1 MYAKLFFYLFC
12 VLSATQL
19 QAQKTTIFGKIID
32 KETKQPISGANVY
45 LSDTM
50 VGTSADENGNY
61 SFSTNFNG
69 TFLLVATFVGY
80 RTKKRIIE
88 ISYDSVLIEN
98 FELNAS
104 ISKLDEIV
112 VTASNK
118 EWRRNYDLFKKFF
131 LGDDE
136 FAQQTFIENPE
147 SIYFKRS
154 NDKKTISVYSE
165 ERIFMSNYALGYQV
179 RVALDNV
186 VFDPFD
192 NTGVYL
198 IYPHFTQMESSSR
211 KQNRTWK
218 RNRTKGYIG
227 SSRHF
232 FKSLVSDKVKTNQF
246 TILPNRNVIKKTD
259 NIDLIK
265 SLYPEHWGSI
275 IGNYSSYLV
284 SDINMSISHRL
295 DLDYI
300 GNIVD
305 HNQLSNLEIKNR
317 YYLILINK
325 QGILYDP
332 QSVQFLGKWSLDRFA
347 KHLPLDY
354 NP

>member
-1 MYAKLFFYLFC
+1 MNITIIGPGAVGVSLASSLAKNNTVSLIVKQQHNNL
-12 VLSATQL
+12 VKKGKISV
-19 QAQKTTIFGKIID
+19 KEISGKIID

-98 FELNAS
+98 FEMNAS

-136 FAQQTFIENPE
+136 FAQQAFIENPE

-165 ERIFMSNYALGYQV
+165 ERIL
-179 RVALDNV
+179 
-186 VFDPFD
+186 
-192 NTGVYL
+192 
-198 IYPHFTQMESSSR
+198 
-211 KQNRTWK
+211 
-218 RNRTKGYIG
+218 
-227 SSRHF
+227 
-232 FKSLVSDKVKTNQF
+232 
-246 TILPNRNVIKKTD
+246 
-259 NIDLIK
+259 
-265 SLYPEHWGSI
+265 
-275 IGNYSSYLV
+275 
-284 SDINMSISHRL
+284 
-295 DLDYI
+295 
-300 GNIVD
+300 
-305 HNQLSNLEIKNR
+305 
-317 YYLILINK
+317 
-325 QGILYDP
+325 
-332 QSVQFLGKWSLDRFA
+332 
-347 KHLPLDY
+347 
-354 NP
+354 